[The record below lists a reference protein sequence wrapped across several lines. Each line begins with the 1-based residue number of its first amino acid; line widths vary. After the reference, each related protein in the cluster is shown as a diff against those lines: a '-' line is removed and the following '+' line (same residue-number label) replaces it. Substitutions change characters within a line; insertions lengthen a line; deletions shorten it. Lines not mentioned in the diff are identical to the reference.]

1 MIDLTTE
8 PIDIPR
14 LVSLVAGPD
23 CGALTTFQGT
33 VRDQNEGRKVTRL
46 AYEAYRPMA
55 LAQMQEIQVDIA
67 KKWPGARVAMVHRL
81 GSLAIG
87 EISVGIA
94 VAAPHRDAAFAA
106 CRHAIE
112 QLKSVVPIWKK
123 ESFEGGEAW
132 VGK

>member
-8 PIDIPR
+8 PIDVQR

-23 CGALTTFQGT
+23 CGAIATFQGT
-33 VRDQNEGRKVTRL
+33 VRDKNEGRKVTRL

-55 LAQMQEIQVDIA
+55 LAQMQEIQVEVV
-67 KKWPGARVAMVHRL
+67 KKWPGTRLAMVHRL

-87 EISVGIA
+87 DISVVIA
-94 VAAPHRDAAFAA
+94 VASPHRDAAFAA

-112 QLKSVVPIWKK
+112 QLKSAVPIWKK

-132 VGK
+132 VGQ